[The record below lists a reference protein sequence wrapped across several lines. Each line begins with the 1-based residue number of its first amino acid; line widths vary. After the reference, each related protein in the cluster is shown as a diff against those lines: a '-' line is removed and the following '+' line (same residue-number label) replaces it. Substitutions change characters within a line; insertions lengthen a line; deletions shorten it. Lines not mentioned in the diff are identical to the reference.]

1 MREIQVLYSRCDM
14 ENSRAT
20 KIYDGLLKGVRLG
33 LMDVAWEK
41 KCGKSFGGKPN
52 PIDVITSAL
61 KSSKE

>member
-1 MREIQVLYSRCDM
+1 M
-14 ENSRAT
+14 EDSRAT

-61 KSSKE
+61 KASKE